1 MDNPNHKVFLDLKKV
16 PDIDVDNW
24 QCKSKP
30 EDNNSWVCI
39 NKKTG
44 VMIELGKDDN
54 IKINA
59 SNYRKIINGEKVSL
73 LKNEDNSSQQPKQE
87 VKNEQ
92 QKPSGVQESVYF

>member
-1 MDNPNHKVFLDLKKV
+1 MDNPNSKVFLDLKKI
-16 PDIDVDNW
+16 PDIDIDNW

-30 EDNNSWVCI
+30 EDGNSWVCI

-59 SNYRKIINGEKVSL
+59 SNYKKIISGEKVSL
-73 LKNEDNSSQQPKQE
+73 LKNEEPPKEQPKQE
-87 VKNEQ
+87 VKQNEN
-92 QKPSGVQESVYF
+92 KVQESPYF